1 MKRILLLEDEENLL
15 DSIKLNLE
23 LEGFSITSAIDG
35 KEAVDKFRQGRFDLL
50 ILDIMV
56 PYINGFDVAEQI
68 RLENKEIPILFL
80 TARSNNDDKLKGLNI
95 GDDYL
100 TKPFNLDEL
109 IIRVKNLL
117 NRGYIAKDLK
127 KEITNINIGSS
138 TINTLTYEYEGV
150 NNMMGKLSKKEILL
164 LKLMYDKKGQVVSR
178 EEILEKV
185 WGYDVYPSTRTID
198 NYILAFRKYFE
209 KEPKKPIH
217 FHSIR
222 GVGYKLTN

>member
-23 LEGFSITSAIDG
+23 LEGFSITTAVDG
-35 KEAVDKFRQGRFDLL
+35 KEAVDKFKQGRFDLL

-56 PYINGFDVAEQI
+56 PFINGFDVAEQV
-68 RLENKEIPILFL
+68 RLANKEIPILFL
-80 TARSNNDDKLKGLNI
+80 TARSTTDDKLKGLNI

-117 NRGYIAKDLK
+117 NRGYIAKDIK
-127 KEITNINIGSS
+127 KEITNIFIGNS
-138 TINTLTYEYEGV
+138 TINTLTYEYKGV
-150 NNMMGKLSKKEILL
+150 NNITGKLSKKEILL
-164 LKLMYDKKGQVVSR
+164 LKLMYNKKEQVVSR

-209 KEPKKPIH
+209 NEPKKPIH

-222 GVGYKLTN
+222 GVGYKLTT